1 MKHVGKMKNNSA
13 KVAVAYRT
21 LPGDPNSALVVGTN
35 GLPDS
40 HHDSLM
46 SLIESD
52 SGQQA
57 NELADVLATRRF
69 PDGTVMLAYLHQN
82 GHLKKVPTSLVLMT
96 PNTVTQIPLDQ
107 LNDLI
112 AKDKGVTVADLAVT
126 DGTKP
131 DEQAKTKTSVPPV
144 GSDEAK
150 KLVDEAPYHPG
161 YEGAVIETT
170 KVDTPVTAS
179 DLRSMA
185 DKLFKEAQ
193 ALRRKAD
200 EMEPAKSKIVKTKSK
215 VKSNVEG

>member
-13 KVAVAYRT
+13 RVAVAYRT
-21 LPGDPNSALVVGTN
+21 LPNEPTNALVIGTN

-52 SGQQA
+52 SGQQSY
-57 NELADVLATRRF
+57 ELADVLASRRF
-69 PDGTVMLAYLHQN
+69 PDGSVMLAYLHSN
-82 GHLKKVPTSLVLMT
+82 GHLKKVPTNMVLMT
-96 PNTVTQIPLDQ
+96 PNAVTQLPLDQ

-112 AKDKGVTVADLAVT
+112 AKERGVTIAELSVKDESVKHE
-126 DGTKP
+126 TKSVK
-131 DEQAKTKTSVPPV
+131 EQTLPPAE
-144 GSDEAK
+144 SIENK
-150 KLVDEAPYHPG
+150 KLVEEAPYHPG
-161 YEGAVIETT
+161 YEGAVISQPPA
-170 KVDTPVTAS
+170 DTPVTAS

-200 EMEPAKSKIVKTKSK
+200 EMEPSKPKKITKEKADVK
-215 VKSNVEG
+215 V